1 MKILV
6 KSLLLI
12 IYSVCLSTAAAQ
24 GNAEDEERQAI
35 LAVADAFFEALANRD
50 RAALEAILVPGS
62 LNISTSQ
69 SANGDTNYSI
79 RDYQEMV
86 SSLSTP
92 GGSRTERYW
101 DATVLIQGNIAVFW
115 APYDFHVEGEFSHCG
130 IDSFQLVKQQGRWLL
145 SNLSWTIEPS
155 GCAESPLGP
164 LR

>member
-1 MKILV
+1 MEILL
-6 KSLLLI
+6 KSLLLV
-12 IYSVCLSTAAAQ
+12 IYSVCLSAAAAQ

-50 RAALEAILVPGS
+50 RAGLEAILVPGS
-62 LNISTSQ
+62 LNIATSQ
-69 SANGDTNYSI
+69 SANGETNYSI

-86 SSLSTP
+86 SSLSRP

-101 DATVLIQGNIAVFW
+101 DATVLIRGNIAVFW
-115 APYDFHVEGEFSHCG
+115 APYDFHVEGAFTHCG
-130 IDSFQLVKQQGRWLL
+130 IDSFQLVKRQGQWLL

-155 GCAESPLGP
+155 GCSESPLGP